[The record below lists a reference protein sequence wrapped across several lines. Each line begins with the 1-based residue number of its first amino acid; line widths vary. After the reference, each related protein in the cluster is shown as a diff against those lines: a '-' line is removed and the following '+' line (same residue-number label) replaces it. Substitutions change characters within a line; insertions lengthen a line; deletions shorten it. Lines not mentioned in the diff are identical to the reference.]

1 MDVTTSYN
9 QGLAAAQAGNL
20 ETALEHYSVALTQ
33 EPSHIPATFARALA
47 YAELGQVEKAI
58 ADAKQALRLIDADS
72 DSYDS
77 LQAAAYQL
85 IAKQRKQQGQTEKA
99 IAAYKLAAECYLD
112 QEDIDGARRCLTNIQ
127 GLKQSQP
134 APISPGV
141 AAKLKALPPLPTAE
155 DLIHQALLKA
165 QSQNL
170 SGALADL
177 NWIIRIDGQNALALE
192 KRAEI
197 RSDLRDYG
205 GAKQDYNQALQLYQ
219 LQGQDAKANELAGAV
234 ERLGALQQQT
244 IAERSSQQS
253 SRRFRSQPTPTRVR
267 IGSPSRAVQR
277 KLMGLVGNDRDIV
290 EGLAQR
296 LKLKNPGRSDDWCW
310 EKAIYDL
317 ERDRR

>member
-1 MDVTTSYN
+1 MDVTTCYN
-9 QGLAAAQAGNL
+9 QGLAAAQSGNL
-20 ETALEHYSVALTQ
+20 EVALEHYGVALGQ

-47 YAELGQVEKAI
+47 YAELGRVEEAI
-58 ADAKQALRLIDADS
+58 ADAKQTLRLVDTVGDS
-72 DSYDS
+72 HAS
-77 LQAAAYQL
+77 LKAAAYQL

-112 QEDIDGARRCLTNIQ
+112 QQDIDSARRCLNNIQ

-141 AAKLKALPPLPTAE
+141 AAKFKELPPLPTAE
-155 DLIHQALLKA
+155 DLINQALFKA
-165 QSQNL
+165 QSKNL

-177 NWIIRIDGQNALALE
+177 NWIIRIDGQNALAHE

-205 GAKQDYNQALQLYQ
+205 GAKQDYDQALQLYQ

-234 ERLGALQQQT
+234 ERLSALQQQT
-244 IAERSSQQS
+244 TAEQR
-253 SRRFRSQPTPTRVR
+253 RRFRPTPPPKVR

>member
-1 MDVTTSYN
+1 MDATTCYN
-9 QGLAAAQAGNL
+9 QGLGAAQTGSL
-20 ETALEHYSVALTQ
+20 EAALEHYSTALAQ
-33 EPSHIPATFARALA
+33 EPSHIPATFARALT
-47 YAELGQVEKAI
+47 YAELGQMEQAI
-58 ADAKQALRLIDADS
+58 ADAKQTLRLIDGGDQA
-72 DSYDS
+72 S

-85 IAKQRKQQGQTEKA
+85 IAKLRKQQGQTEKA

-112 QEDIDGARRCLTNIQ
+112 QEDIDSARRCLTNIQ
-127 GLKQSQP
+127 TLKQSQP

-155 DLIHQALLKA
+155 DLINQALLKA

-177 NWIIRIDGQNALALE
+177 NWIIRIDGQNALAHE

-197 RSDLRDYG
+197 RSDIRDYG
-205 GAKQDYNQALQLYQ
+205 GAKEDYNQALQLYQ
-219 LQGQDAKANELAGAV
+219 LQGQDSKANELAGAV
-234 ERLGALQQQT
+234 ERLAALQQQT
-244 IAERSSQQS
+244 TAEQT
-253 SRRFRSQPTPTRVR
+253 RRFRSKPAPKIR

-296 LKLKNPGRSDDWCW
+296 LKLKHPGRSDDWCW